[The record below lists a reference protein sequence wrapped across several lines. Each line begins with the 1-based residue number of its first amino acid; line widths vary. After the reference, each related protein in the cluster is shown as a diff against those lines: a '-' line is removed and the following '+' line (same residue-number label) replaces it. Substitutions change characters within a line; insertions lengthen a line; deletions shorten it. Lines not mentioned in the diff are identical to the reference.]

1 MSRCVIL
8 SAGPVEDSE
17 RLRPLLKKDDWII
30 AADGGGRLAAALGV
44 KPAGL
49 VADFDS
55 SAPPDTGGDTE
66 IVRLPMEKDWTDT
79 QAAAMLALDRGYRDF
94 LLLGC
99 TGGRLDHTLA
109 NIAVLLYLLRNH
121 RKAQVAV
128 WALYSFLWDFV
139 LVYLQLRGQPG
150 FELSQMFTTYY
161 EWFGVAAAVLMLAYN
176 GMRGSGHK
184 QLFYWFYPAHVYLL
198 YGVSCL
204 VYRLIA

>member
-1 MSRCVIL
+1 MVTKSETTEILTQPKLEEVTRPSIKRWLKHFFYMPAAKRYFNKQDQQAIAHAVEQAEQGHAGEIQVVIEGHIPAHQAYFQDTRARAQQL
-8 SAGPVEDSE
+8 FAE
-17 RLRPLLKKDDWII
+17 
-30 AADGGGRLAAALGV
+30 LGV
-44 KPAGL
+44 W
-49 VADFDS
+49 
-55 SAPPDTGGDTE
+55 DTE
-66 IVRLPMEKDWTDT
+66 FNS
-79 QAAAMLALDRGYRDF
+79 G
-94 LLLGC
+94 
-99 TGGRLDHTLA
+99 
-109 NIAVLLYLLRNH
+109 VLLYLLRNH

-184 QLFYWFYPAHVYLL
+184 QLFYWSYPAHVYLL
-198 YGVSCL
+198 YGASCL